1 LLLAKRGGGQPAAAS
16 DESGPTKTAEDVG
29 GDQDKTQADEDDTKT
44 LKAGKP
50 VASPSKKKK

>member
-1 LLLAKRGGGQPAAAS
+1 MLLAKRGVQPAATS
-16 DESGPTKTAEDVG
+16 VESGPTKTAEDVG

-50 VASPSKKKK
+50 VASPPKKKK

>member
-1 LLLAKRGGGQPAAAS
+1 MLLAKRGGQPAAAS
-16 DESGPTKTAEDVG
+16 EENGPTKTAEDVG

-50 VASPSKKKK
+50 VASPPKKKK